1 MLRSKVS
8 AVTALRDSIPIVA
21 AALLPGAVIGLPVV
35 RTVLLPGALPVAP
48 PRLAAI
54 VSAIG
59 PLLLDLAILG
69 VSRLPLL
76 FGHLSLHLPRL
87 LRLPVWLPLRLTAL
101 LVGPGLLV
109 RTAIPLLLVALL
121 PLCVGRRL
129 LLMILLPRLVL
140 LARILR
146 CVVLL
151 VSRPVLPRQGR
162 SDNAEKQRENG
173 CADNPR

>member
-1 MLRSKVS
+1 
-8 AVTALRDSIPIVA
+8 
-21 AALLPGAVIGLPVV
+21 
-35 RTVLLPGALPVAP
+35 
-48 PRLAAI
+48 
-54 VSAIG
+54 
-59 PLLLDLAILG
+59 
-69 VSRLPLL
+69 SRLPLL
-76 FGHLSLHLPRL
+76 LRHLSLHLPRL